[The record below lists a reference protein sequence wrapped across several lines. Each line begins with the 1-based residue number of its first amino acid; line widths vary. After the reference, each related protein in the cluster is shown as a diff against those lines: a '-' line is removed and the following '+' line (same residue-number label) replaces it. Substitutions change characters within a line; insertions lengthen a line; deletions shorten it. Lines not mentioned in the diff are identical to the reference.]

1 MGISYTVHFQLY
13 IYMIQLDNRVVN
25 KATVVRMNQ
34 NSLTLELA
42 PNEQIM
48 VTRKVFNQIRKNP
61 DIPMFQI
68 EREFMG
74 TTYLWIAIPMT
85 L

>member
-1 MGISYTVHFQLY
+1 
-13 IYMIQLDNRVVN
+13 MIQLDNRVVN
-25 KATVVRMNQ
+25 KAAVIHMNQ

-42 PNEQIM
+42 PNETIM

-61 DIPMFQI
+61 DIPMFQV
-68 EREFMG
+68 EREYMG
-74 TTYLWIAIPMT
+74 TTSLWIAIPMT